1 MPGGSKI
8 DSWTPKSTLGG
19 AKIEP
24 RSPGGSRSVPG
35 ASQERP
41 RASQERPKNAQERL
55 KSAPRASKS
64 VPRAPKSA
72 PRAPQERPRAPQERP
87 RAPQE
92 PLKSAQ
98 RRPREPSGHE
108 FEASELGECA
118 FRRRSVALLV
128 RAARSERFSVKL
140 RVARRSVDM
149 REACKNL
156 CFSLVFLRFL

>member
-1 MPGGSKI
+1 MPLEIDARRLQNRLLDSKI
-8 DSWTPKSTLGG
+8 DPRKCQNR
-19 AKIEP
+19 AKIFQE
-24 RSPGGSRSVPG
+24 GQG

-41 RASQERPKNAQERL
+41 RSAQERL
-55 KSAPRASKS
+55 KS
-64 VPRAPKSA
+64 VTRAPKSA
-72 PRAPQERPRAPQERP
+72 PIAPQERPRAPQERP

-108 FEASELGECA
+108 FEASELGESD

-140 RVARRSVDM
+140 RVARTSVDM
-149 REACKNL
+149 RETYKNL
-156 CFSLVFLRFL
+156 CFSVVFHRFL